1 MLLSIEKISKSFTE
15 KILLKDIS
23 LYIKE
28 GDKIGVIGINGTGK
42 STLLKIIAGVE
53 APDSGTVT
61 KNATVRIAYL
71 QQNPVWDE
79 SLTVMEHIFLGAAA
93 EFKEIYEHEAKTI
106 LTKLGIT
113 EYDRRIGLL
122 SGGQRRRV
130 SIAAA
135 LIQPCDLLI
144 LDEPTNHLDND
155 MVLWLETYLA
165 RYTGAIVMV
174 THDRY
179 FLDRV
184 TNRIVEIDRGAL
196 YTYEANYTKYLELKA
211 EREEMEIGSERKR
224 RSFLRTELEWIQ
236 RGPRARGTKSKDRIA
251 RFEEASEQP
260 GLAAPSKLKL
270 SSMASRLGKKTL
282 EIHDVSKRFGD
293 KQIVKDFSYI
303 ILRDARIGIVGKNG
317 CGKTTLLNLISGRLA
332 PDSGSVVT
340 GDTVKLGYFSQD
352 SEEMDLSLRVIDYIR
367 EIAEVIVTPDGTLST
382 TQMLEKFLFPPDL
395 QWNTIAKLSGGERR
409 RLYLLSIIVAA
420 PNILLLDE
428 PTNDLDIQTLAIL
441 EDYLA
446 HFNGAVITVSHDR
459 YFLDKVVHTIF
470 EFQDDGG
477 QSTGTIVKRTGNY
490 SEYLAAQTAAQTV
503 ARAKGAA
510 GGATKGAGGGA
521 SSETAASGDARLNA
535 PKQPNATNQ
544 TNKMNRPN
552 KKLKFTFQE
561 TREFET
567 IDAEI
572 ADLEAQEEALT
583 RQIHAAGA
591 DYVQLQTLLSQQD
604 ALAHALEA
612 KMERWVYLHDLAE
625 QIKPPN

>member
-1 MLLSIEKISKSFTE
+1 MLLSVEKISKSFTE

-53 APDSGTVT
+53 EPDSGAIV
-61 KNATVRIAYL
+61 KNSSVRIAYL
-71 QQNPVWDE
+71 QQNPIWDE
-79 SLTVMEHIFLGAAA
+79 SLTVMEHIFRGAAA
-93 EFKEIYEHEAKTI
+93 EFKEIFEHEAKTI

-113 EYDRRIGLL
+113 EFDKPIAIL

-135 LIQPCDLLI
+135 LIQPCEMLI

-155 MVLWLETYLA
+155 MVIWLETYLA
-165 RYTGAIVMV
+165 RYNGAIVMV

-224 RSFLRTELEWIQ
+224 QSFLRTELEWIK

-251 RFEEASEQP
+251 RFEEVSERQ
-260 GLAAPSKLKL
+260 GLAEPSKLKL

-282 EIHDVSKRFGD
+282 EIHNVSKSFGD
-293 KQIVKDFSYI
+293 AQIVKDFSYI
-303 ILRDARIGIVGKNG
+303 VLRDSRIGIVGKNG
-317 CGKTTLLNLISGRLA
+317 CGKSTLLNLISGRLA
-332 PDSGSVVT
+332 PDSGSVVV

-367 EIAEVIVTPDGTLST
+367 EIAEVIVTPDGTLSA

-441 EDYLA
+441 EEYLEN
-446 HFNGAVITVSHDR
+446 FNGAVITVSHDR
-459 YFLDKVVHTIF
+459 YFLDKVVHTVF
-470 EFQDDGG
+470 EFQDSGA
-477 QSTGTIVKRTGNY
+477 IIKRTGNY
-490 SEYLAAQTAAQTV
+490 SEYLAARAAEAGSSTA
-503 ARAKGAA
+503 G
-510 GGATKGAGGGA
+510 
-521 SSETAASGDARLNA
+521 SGDVRPNA
-535 PKQPNATNQ
+535 PKLSGATNE
-544 TNKMNRPN
+544 TR
-552 KKLKFTFQE
+552 KKLKFTFKE
-561 TREFET
+561 AREFDT
-567 IDAEI
+567 IDDEVSS
-572 ADLEAQEEALT
+572 LEAQIEGVAA
-583 RQIHAAGA
+583 QIHADAS
-591 DYVQLQTLLSQQD
+591 DYVKLSELLELKGSLER
-604 ALAHALEA
+604 ALDE

-625 QIKPPN
+625 KIK